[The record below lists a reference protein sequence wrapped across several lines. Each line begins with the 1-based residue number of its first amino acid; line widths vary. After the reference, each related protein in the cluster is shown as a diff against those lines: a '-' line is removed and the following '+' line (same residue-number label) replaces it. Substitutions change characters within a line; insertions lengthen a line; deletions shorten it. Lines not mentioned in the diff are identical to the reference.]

1 MQNTHFVF
9 SNFFSP
15 QTYRLS
21 YSVGGKE
28 CGRYGQATDD
38 NMVHALCVPGLQTHT
53 QNMKNLFFHDDYGY
67 ANAPH
72 VRT

>member
-21 YSVGGKE
+21 YSVGGKNVVD
-28 CGRYGQATDD
+28 TDR
-38 NMVHALCVPGLQTHT
+38 P
-53 QNMKNLFFHDDYGY
+53 
-67 ANAPH
+67 
-72 VRT
+72 